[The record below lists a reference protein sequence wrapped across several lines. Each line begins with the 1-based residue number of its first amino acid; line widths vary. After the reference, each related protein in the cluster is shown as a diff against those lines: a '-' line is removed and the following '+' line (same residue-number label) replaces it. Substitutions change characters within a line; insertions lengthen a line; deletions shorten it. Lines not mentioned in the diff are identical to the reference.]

1 VCLRVKVILGVV
13 KYHVEAVVRHMFDT
27 CRLHCNTCQAARAIV
42 RTTLQVMTRQKKMW
56 WFIVLL
62 HFVALASCQKLNP
75 GEKAPNFTLPT
86 LEGPKLFKGVGNKG
100 TNIHPPIIFHE
111 FTNHSGFLECLW
123 TKDSS
128 LMELIDNS
136 PENTDYVFLS
146 SSTDAVSTA
155 IWMKQRFE
163 DVLEKYYALALNLS
177 LKLQS
182 PRMRL
187 PYGWENARR
196 SSVKGSNIHPDYS
209 NRYAEQGQRRSF
221 NDILHHQEHPRLY
234 PIPHRRIYRR
244 SLNEDDGEFDIPNLN
259 KQKYHNNSYSHI
271 VESSK
276 KFKLL
281 HNPRLNTISP
291 NPFRW
296 RRFDEHENLKFID
309 STHATFHKG
318 NRNEKIHFDKRND
331 RKRSLIARLRSETN
345 DEGDEVTEFD
355 SSALEDRVRR
365 ILQKGKYR
373 FISDWLEKLHFVTV
387 PIYQVG
393 NWLPLIMS
401 RWYCSGHGCGFD
413 QISVEGKEEGDVM
426 FVMKR
431 LDARYDW
438 LPSPYKLKP
447 KHSKVK
453 VKFFS
458 DGCKKKAEST
468 TFSGKIALVS
478 REGNCS
484 FFEKIMHAQLAG
496 ALGAIVFSTPTEP
509 LVDMTCE
516 GADCEE
522 EMKIPG
528 TMISYEN
535 GMKILKYLAHG
546 DDIYVN
552 FQHTPSRNFF
562 VAIDEQGK
570 LQEVGWLLFPSMI
583 FLSYQAKW
591 LNYMTNLV
599 NNVTAM
605 DSTSITVF
613 NATIMQGKKGIVR
626 TIKLPEFSELQKYR
640 HVYLDMSL
648 GCPGITDFSCPH
660 WDHTVQLFVCCNKT
674 SDLCGKEVAR
684 WITPFRRRIGRW
696 LSNIRPV
703 IPLFNSDRCT
713 FVMKTVPW
721 AMPWKPSLSIRL
733 AGKSDGNVAPNT
745 ILPLFRGG
753 KFDQSYNIR
762 GKRKL
767 TFNIPSGTKKVQIFA
782 TITGHG
788 SDNNNCAE
796 FCVTSHHFIVNGKHE
811 NSRIF
816 DTAGTSTGCADQV
829 SQGSEPNEHGTWLY
843 GRNGWCDGQNIA
855 PWVEDITAQLD
866 FDKENKIRYFGY
878 FNGTDPDPRQNPGNI
893 IMYSYLVFSS
903 VVPS

>member
-1 VCLRVKVILGVV
+1 MYQCLL
-13 KYHVEAVVRHMFDT
+13 A
-27 CRLHCNTCQAARAIV
+27 L
-42 RTTLQVMTRQKKMW
+42 
-56 WFIVLL
+56 VLL
-62 HFVALASCQKLNP
+62 LNVCISQKLNP

-86 LEGPKLFKGVGNKG
+86 LRGPRIYKGINNKG

-146 SSTDAVSTA
+146 SSTDAVTTA
-155 IWMKQRFE
+155 EWMKQRFE
-163 DVLEKYYALALNLS
+163 DVLEKYYSLALNLS
-177 LKLQS
+177 L
-182 PRMRL
+182 
-187 PYGWENARR
+187 
-196 SSVKGSNIHPDYS
+196 SVKGSGSEKQDG
-209 NRYAEQGQRRSF
+209 AEQGQRRSF
-221 NDILHHQEHPRLY
+221 NNILHHQEHARTF
-234 PIPHRRIYRR
+234 PIPRRRINRR
-244 SLNEDDGEFDIPNLN
+244 SLNSSFDENRIHP
-259 KQKYHNNSYSHI
+259 H
-271 VESSK
+271 
-276 KFKLL
+276 FKLL
-281 HNPRLNTISP
+281 HNPKIRAHDAKW
-291 NPFRW
+291 RW
-296 RRFDEHENLKFID
+296 KRYDEHEKLTFID
-309 STHATFHKG
+309 NTHATFAHSQNANGVDVDG
-318 NRNEKIHFDKRND
+318 NVHFDKHAD
-331 RKRSLIARLRSETN
+331 RKRSLIARLRSEMN
-345 DEGDEVTEFD
+345 DESDEVGEFD
-355 SSALEDRVRR
+355 SSALEDRVKR
-365 ILQKGKYR
+365 ILQKGKYK
-373 FISDWLEKLHFVTV
+373 FISDWLEKLHFVTI

-413 QISVEGKEEGDVM
+413 QISVEGKEEGDVN
-426 FVMKR
+426 FVIKR

-447 KHSKVK
+447 KHSKMK
-453 VKFFS
+453 IKFFG
-458 DGCKKKAEST
+458 DGCKKKLSEGYT
-468 TFSGKIALVS
+468 GKVVLIS

-484 FFEKIMHAQLAG
+484 FFEKIMHAQQAG
-496 ALGAIVFSTPTEP
+496 ALGVVIFSTPSEP

-516 GADCEE
+516 GGECEE
-522 EMKIPG
+522 EMKLPG
-528 TMISYEN
+528 SMISYEN
-535 GMKILKYLAHG
+535 GMRIMKYLSVKE
-546 DDIYVN
+546 DVYIN

-591 LNYMTNLV
+591 LNYMTNLLH
-599 NNVTAM
+599 NITAM
-605 DSTSITVF
+605 DSKVITVF
-613 NATIMQGKKGIVR
+613 NATIMQGKKGVVK
-626 TIKLPEFSELQKYR
+626 TVKLPAFSELQHYR
-640 HVYLDMSL
+640 HAYLDLSL

-660 WDHTVQLFVCCNKT
+660 WDHTVQLFVCCNK
-674 SDLCGKEVAR
+674 SSELCGKEMAR

-696 LSNIRPV
+696 LTSVRPL
-703 IPLFNSDRCT
+703 IPLLNSERCT
-713 FVMKTVPW
+713 FILKTVPW

-733 AGKSDGNVAPNT
+733 AGRIDGNVAPSS
-745 ILPLFRGG
+745 IIPLFRGG
-753 KFDQSYNIR
+753 KFDQNYNAR

-767 TFNIPSGTKKVQIFA
+767 EFTIPPGTRKVEIFA

-816 DTAGTSTGCADQV
+816 DTAGTATGCADQV

-878 FNGTDPDPRQNPGNI
+878 FNGTDPDPKQNPGNI
-893 IMYSYLVFSS
+893 IMYSYLVFFSI
-903 VVPS
+903 VE